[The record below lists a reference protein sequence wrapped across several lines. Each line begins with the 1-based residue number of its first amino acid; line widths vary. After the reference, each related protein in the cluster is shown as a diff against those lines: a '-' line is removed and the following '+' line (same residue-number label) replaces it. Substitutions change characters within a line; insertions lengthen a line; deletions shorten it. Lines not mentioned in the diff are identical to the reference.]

1 MDLQRLRNKY
11 AIAGVGFTE
20 QGKVPGRTAISFHVE
35 ACANAI
41 KDAGLRNQDI
51 DGVFVYRHFEP
62 LGNDYDFNV
71 FNVAEQLGIRPAFVS
86 QEHYCHRTW
95 LTSAI
100 GLLEAGICNYVIVSY
115 GDNARSGRRKFIHEL
130 ITETNVAKNDGAAF
144 GDFSQMAKYA
154 MVARRA
160 MKEEGTGPDV
170 WKEIAVAQRRWANLT
185 PRASMYKKPLTYEDY
200 YNDPMLIDP
209 FRGLDA
215 VGNADGG
222 RALIITSTER
232 ARDLKAPLVT
242 IRGFAGANVPD
253 MAFRLKN
260 DDEKSAGAVA
270 SAKAYQMAGVGPENI
285 DACELYDCF
294 SFTVEHTLRDCGFFK
309 AGESKDWLTAERIGP
324 GGSLPVNTSGGM
336 LSEAYFMGMTGAA
349 ESVMQLRGQAGENQ
363 LGTVPGTKMPNLIL
377 CTDNGAVFNSNLTM
391 IFERS

>member
-1 MDLQRLRNKY
+1 MDQHKLRNKY
-11 AIAGVGFTE
+11 AIVGVGYTE
-20 QGKVPGRTAISFHVE
+20 QGKVPGRTAISFHLE

-51 DGVFVYRHFEP
+51 DGVFVYRHFDP
-62 LGNDYDFNV
+62 VGNDYDFNV
-71 FNVAEQLGIRPAFVS
+71 FQVAEQLGIRPAMVS
-86 QEHYCHRTW
+86 QEYYCHRTW
-95 LTSAI
+95 LASAI

-130 ITETNVAKNDGAAF
+130 DTKTNTAKNDGAAF

-160 MKEEGTGPDV
+160 MYEEGTGPDV
-170 WKEIAVAQRRWANLT
+170 WKEIVVAQRRWANLN
-185 PRASMYKKPLTYEDY
+185 PRASMYDKPLTYEDY
-200 YNDPMLIDP
+200 LNEPMIIDP
-209 FRGLDA
+209 FRMLDA
-215 VGNADGG
+215 VGNTDGG

-232 ARDLKAPLVT
+232 AKDLRTPLVT
-242 IRGFAGANVPD
+242 IRGIGASNVPD

-270 SAKAYQMAGVGPENI
+270 CAKAYQMAGIGPNDV

-309 AGESKDWLTAERIGP
+309 AGESVDWLTADRIGP

-336 LSEAYFMGMTGAA
+336 LSEAYFMGLTSASEA
-349 ESVMQLRGQAGENQ
+349 VMQLRGMCGERQ
-363 LGTVPGTKMPNLIL
+363 LGVVPGTKAPNIIL